1 MKPIRLTTIGKII
14 WFFLIIILV
23 VVLLSIMSMFK
34 KDEPRR
40 IEVPEE
46 KESEKIINYVDSRS
60 YVYDFDN
67 NTYGEN
73 DTINIKESGTY
84 KLSGTNDTYKLVVDC
99 PSGIVKIIFSNF
111 KTSVVYDLI
120 NIKKAYKVVI
130 EFEDGSENSIISDL
144 LEQDGV
150 ANPTIISSNAD
161 VEISGTGKLVVET
174 IGNFLVSKANLE
186 FKDAVMEVNS
196 INNGIKLDGNFS
208 MNSGTLYM
216 FASDKGLV
224 SLGNSTINGGTFIIR
239 SSDTALQVSGIL
251 LINAGKT
258 FIASLNEIQKP
269 NANSLQK
276 SMVLHFKE
284 PRDGRLFFHDTTQVT
299 LVYAGE
305 LDYQHILYSDE
316 FKTDRFALYGNGKVA
331 GVQVYGLY
339 KPEDSMETMQLTY
352 DGSTNDRFEL
362 NELVNVY
369 EDIVKKWQSR
379 LSFLLPYNIMKLI
392 MEVL

>member
-251 LINAGKT
+251 LINAG
-258 FIASLNEIQKP
+258 
-269 NANSLQK
+269 
-276 SMVLHFKE
+276 
-284 PRDGRLFFHDTTQVT
+284 
-299 LVYAGE
+299 
-305 LDYQHILYSDE
+305 
-316 FKTDRFALYGNGKVA
+316 
-331 GVQVYGLY
+331 
-339 KPEDSMETMQLTY
+339 
-352 DGSTNDRFEL
+352 
-362 NELVNVY
+362 
-369 EDIVKKWQSR
+369 
-379 LSFLLPYNIMKLI
+379 
-392 MEVL
+392 